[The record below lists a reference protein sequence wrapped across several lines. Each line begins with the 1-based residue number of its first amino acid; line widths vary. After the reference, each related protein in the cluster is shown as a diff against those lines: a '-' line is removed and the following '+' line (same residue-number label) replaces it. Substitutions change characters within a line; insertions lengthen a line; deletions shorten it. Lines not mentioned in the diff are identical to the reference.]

1 MEEKIGAYYCTV
13 REGDLIYF
21 SYTNWQG
28 FKSNR
33 KAIVK
38 EFFFGAT
45 DYHREYQ
52 MFIRAFDLDKLAE
65 RTFAVK
71 DIDGIEVIKY

>member
-1 MEEKIGAYYCTV
+1 MEKEVEAYYCTV
-13 REGDLIYF
+13 KEGDLIRF
-21 SYTNWQG
+21 SYTNWKG
-28 FKSNR
+28 FKATR

-45 DYHREYQ
+45 EYHNEYQ
-52 MFIRAFDLDKLAE
+52 MLIRAFDLDKLEE

-71 DIDGIEVIKY
+71 DIDGIEVIEH